1 MFIPFYFPRPGQL
14 RVVIVGGGYS
24 GLAALAGIREFRPD
38 AEIVLIDP
46 RSHHLKI
53 THLHETFRRPLADFQ
68 VAFSALERRFG
79 LRHIQASLQF
89 DDELLTQW
97 QANRY
102 LTVND
107 EDIEFDYLLIA
118 TGAGSRTLEKNEQT
132 LDLAD
137 FTRRSGAELLREH
150 LGETGG
156 QTRHVSVVGAGATG
170 IQFLFEMALYLR
182 TLPFTTHLRLINSDK
197 AVLKQ
202 FNPDLAR
209 YVEARMSDLGIE
221 HVDSHLYRKQADNLI
236 CIEQAETGDVR
247 ELPSDLTVLFLGK
260 SPIPALYA
268 NQFGQVTV
276 NGQSLDRVFAS
287 GDGSH
292 YRAPGSN
299 ALTAQSAVRK
309 GKLVARNILRHCSA
323 FPMLEPYLHR
333 DLGYVINLG
342 PTDAVG
348 WLAMERNIVGGLPAA
363 VIKELVEA
371 QYDLLLAGIDT
382 YLI

>member
-118 TGAGSRTLEKNEQT
+118 TGAGSRTLEKNGQT

>member
-53 THLHETFRRPLADFQ
+53 THLHETFRRPLTDFQ
-68 VAFSALERRFG
+68 VAFSALEQRFG

-156 QTRHVSVVGAGATG
+156 HTRHVSVVGAGATG

>member
-118 TGAGSRTLEKNEQT
+118 TGAGSRTLEKNGQT

-202 FNPDLAR
+202 FNPDLGR

-221 HVDSHLYRKQADNLI
+221 HVDSHLYQKQAGGFVH
-236 CIEQAETGDVR
+236 IEQAETGDVR

-276 NGQSLDRVFAS
+276 NGQSLDRVFTA

>member
-118 TGAGSRTLEKNEQT
+118 TGAGSRTLEKNGQT

-276 NGQSLDRVFAS
+276 NGQSLDRVFTA

>member
-1 MFIPFYFPRPGQL
+1 
-14 RVVIVGGGYS
+14 
-24 GLAALAGIREFRPD
+24 
-38 AEIVLIDP
+38 
-46 RSHHLKI
+46 
-53 THLHETFRRPLADFQ
+53 
-68 VAFSALERRFG
+68 
-79 LRHIQASLQF
+79 
-89 DDELLTQW
+89 
-97 QANRY
+97 
-102 LTVND
+102 
-107 EDIEFDYLLIA
+107 
-118 TGAGSRTLEKNEQT
+118 
-132 LDLAD
+132 
-137 FTRRSGAELLREH
+137 LLREH

>member
-1 MFIPFYFPRPGQL
+1 MFIPFYFPRQGQL

-53 THLHETFRRPLADFQ
+53 THLHETFRRPLSDFQ

-79 LRHIQASLQF
+79 IRHIQAALAY
-89 DDELLTQW
+89 DEDLLTQW
-97 QANRY
+97 QTNRY
-102 LTVND
+102 LTVGD

-118 TGAGSRTLEKNEQT
+118 TGAGSRTLEKAENT
-132 LDLAD
+132 LLLED
-137 FTRRSGAELLREH
+137 FTRQSGLELFRER
-150 LGETGG
+150 LGESGS
-156 QTRHVSVVGAGATG
+156 QERHISVVGAGATG
-170 IQFLFEMALYLR
+170 IQFLFEIALYLR
-182 TLPFTTHLRLINSDK
+182 TLPFKTHLRLISSDK
-197 AVLKQ
+197 TVLKQ
-202 FNPDLAR
+202 FNPNLAR
-209 YVEARMSDLGIE
+209 YVESRLSDLGIE
-221 HVDSHLYRKQADNLI
+221 HIDSHLYRHQTGNSVT
-236 CIEQAETGDVR
+236 IEEAETGEMR

-260 SPIPALYA
+260 SPIPGLYA
-268 NQFGQVTV
+268 NHHGQVTV
-276 NGQSLDRVFAS
+276 NGQVLDRIFTA

-323 FPMLEPYLHR
+323 FPLLEPYLHR

-348 WLAMERNIVGGLPAA
+348 WLATEHNIVGGLPAA
-363 VIKELVEA
+363 VVKELVEA